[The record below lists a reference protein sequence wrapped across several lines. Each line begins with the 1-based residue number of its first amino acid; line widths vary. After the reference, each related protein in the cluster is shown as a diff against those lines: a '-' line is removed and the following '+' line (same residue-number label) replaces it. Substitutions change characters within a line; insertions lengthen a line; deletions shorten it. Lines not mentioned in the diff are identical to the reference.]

1 MGILTLNFLNIALS
15 TFGPL
20 STMVHSNCC
29 EEDTKHCH
37 VEEKCGVKKENE
49 TGCSTSEREECDDLE
64 KCGANEC
71 FETGESCHQENDKSK
86 ISKNKH
92 EKCCLGE
99 KEFSGED
106 TKEEDVKNVCGDVK
120 VDCKKQNNCNEEK
133 CETHEIEKGVAA
145 L

>member
-1 MGILTLNFLNIALS
+1 MNQIAMKCCYVWMWNSDVICIYIL
-15 TFGPL
+15 
-20 STMVHSNCC
+20 
-29 EEDTKHCH
+29 
-37 VEEKCGVKKENE
+37 
-49 TGCSTSEREECDDLE
+49 
-64 KCGANEC
+64 
-71 FETGESCHQENDKSK
+71 ENDKSK

-106 TKEEDVKNVCGDVK
+106 TKEEHDKNICGDDK

-133 CETHEIEKGVAA
+133 CETHEIEKRVAA